1 MTIAAIT
8 PPLWFLRVTLVSLP
22 SRINDWFETHW
33 IVPAYVGWVLL
44 GLAAFFFAAATNTLA
59 GWLYV
64 MSGVLL
70 GLLAIAAVL
79 PPRNLAGI
87 AIERQPIRPVSAGE
101 PLLVELTLANT
112 SRHAKALLQ
121 ARDEIPALLGQVQQT
136 AVAAIAPGRT
146 HRWLY
151 DIPTERRGVH
161 RWQTVTLRT
170 AAPLGLF
177 WCRRAQRVN
186 TFATVYPQ
194 ILPLNQCPLIDTI
207 GEKSGQQWHQ
217 DNTIQAATEG
227 ITRSLRPYRWGDST
241 RLIHW
246 RTSARYGEL
255 RVRELEKIT
264 AGQQVI
270 IALNTDDIWDPD
282 AFEQAVVAA
291 ASLYLYALRR
301 QFSAALW
308 TNQEKLL
315 REKVAVLSL
324 LAAIMPAPATS
335 KKVDLPTNPVIWL
348 TPRPW
353 EQGQLS
359 RGSRQVCWSKTTP
372 TPGHLKGTDSI
383 TWINPEEPLQTQ
395 LQARP

>member
-1 MTIAAIT
+1 MVSGI
-8 PPLWFLRVTLVSLP
+8 TLVSLP

-70 GLLAIAAVL
+70 GLLMIAAIL

-87 AIERQPIRPVSAGE
+87 EVERQPIRPVSAGE
-101 PLLVELTLANT
+101 PLLIELTLTNT
-112 SRHAKALLQ
+112 TRRAKALLQ
-121 ARDEIPALLGQVQQT
+121 ARDEIPQPLGQMQQT
-136 AVAAIAPGRT
+136 AIAAIAPSRAY
-146 HRWLY
+146 RWLY
-151 DIPTERRGVH
+151 EIPTERRGIY
-161 RWQTVTLRT
+161 RWQTVTLRS

-177 WCRRAQRVN
+177 WCRRPQAVN
-186 TFATVYPQ
+186 ASATVYPQ
-194 ILPLNQCPLIDTI
+194 ILPLSQCPLLDAL
-207 GEKSGQQWHQ
+207 GEKSGQQSYQ
-217 DNTIQAATEG
+217 NNTVQVSTEG

-270 IALNTDDIWDPD
+270 IALNTADTWNSE

-301 QFSAALW
+301 GFSAALW
-308 TNQEKLL
+308 TSEEKLV
-315 REKVAVLSL
+315 RDKVAVLSL
-324 LAAIMPAPATS
+324 LAGVTPNPGGYRNL
-335 KKVDLPTNPVIWL
+335 DLPTSPIIWL
-348 TPRPW
+348 TPYPW
-353 EQGQLS
+353 EKGQLS
-359 RGSRQVCWSKTTP
+359 RGSRQVCWGSSTS
-372 TPGHLKGTDSI
+372 GYLNGADAI
-383 TWINPEEPLQTQ
+383 TWINPEEALQIQ
-395 LQARP
+395 LQARQ

>member
-1 MTIAAIT
+1 M
-8 PPLWFLRVTLVSLP
+8 SLP

-70 GLLAIAAVL
+70 GLLAIAAIL

-87 AIERQPIRPVSAGE
+87 QIERQPIRPVSAGE
-101 PLLVELTLANT
+101 PLLVDLTLTNT
-112 SRHAKALLQ
+112 SRQAKALLQ
-121 ARDEIPALLGQVQQT
+121 AQDEVPASLGQVQQT
-136 AVAAIAPGRT
+136 AIAAIAPNRA
-146 HRWLY
+146 HRWFYEL
-151 DIPTERRGVH
+151 PTERRGIY
-161 RWQTVTLRT
+161 RWQAVTLRT

-177 WCRRAQRVN
+177 WCRRSQMVN
-186 TFATVYPQ
+186 AFATVYPQ
-194 ILPLNQCPLIDTI
+194 ILPLNQCPLIDTV

-217 DNTIQAATEG
+217 DNTVQVATEG

-270 IALNTDDIWDPD
+270 IALNTGDTWNPND
-282 AFEQAVVAA
+282 FEQAVIAA

-301 QFSAALW
+301 GFAAALW
-308 TNQEKLL
+308 TSEGKLL
-315 REKVAVLSL
+315 KEKVAVLSL
-324 LAAIMPAPATS
+324 LAAVMPTPESSA
-335 KKVDLPTNPVIWL
+335 KFDLPTNPIIWL

-353 EQGQLS
+353 ERGQLS
-359 RGSRQVCWSKTTP
+359 SGSRQVCWGSAAP
-372 TPGHLKGTDSI
+372 SQFKGTSSI
-383 TWINPEEPLQTQ
+383 TWIHPQETLQTQ
-395 LQARP
+395 LQARQ